1 MQPKSRPPQCELF
14 GAQLSELLNPE
25 HPLYVLAERIEWSQ
39 FEAAIDACYADD
51 IGRPGV
57 NTRLMVGLL
66 YLKHAYDE
74 SDESLVARWVENPYW
89 QFFCGCHYMQHEL
102 PIDPSSLSK
111 WRKRVGAERL
121 EQLLEATIKT
131 AVAMQALRPQEFQQV
146 NVDTTVQEKA
156 IAFPTDA
163 RLYHKMRAA
172 LVRRAKSLGLA
183 LRQNYRFKSKKLLAQ
198 QGRYAHARQMQRAA
212 KMTRQLQT
220 ILGRVV
226 RDIERKAAKL
236 QGQIADEP
244 LRELVA
250 MAHRLLAQ
258 TRTSK
263 NKLYSVHAPE
273 VECIAKGKMHKR
285 YEFGCKVSVAT
296 TSKSNWIVGAQ
307 ALHGNPYDGHT
318 LGGAIGQVE
327 RLTGQ
332 TPGDVMVDQGY
343 RGHGYAGSASVH
355 VVRSIPKRAT
365 RALRRLLKRRAAIE
379 PTIGHLKSD
388 NRLDRNYLAG
398 RAGDRINAVLS
409 AAGYNLRKL
418 LRWLVFTPMFWLT
431 DWLKV
436 CLAVVNSLRP
446 ALSRTIGVRFAAANK
461 ARSQR
466 FTPLDL
472 LSGTTTYRHNNRD
485 GKMRL
490 ALDGK

>member
-1 MQPKSRPPQCELF
+1 MKPKATTPQCELF
-14 GAQLSELLNPE
+14 GARLSELLNPA
-25 HPLYVLAERIEWSQ
+25 HPLYVLAERIDWSQ
-39 FEAAIDACYADD
+39 FDTAIDACYADEL
-51 IGRPGV
+51 GRPGV

-74 SDESLVARWVENPYW
+74 SDESVVARWVENPYW
-89 QFFCGCHYMQHEL
+89 QFFCGLSYMQHEL

-111 WRKRVGAERL
+111 WRKRVGVERL
-121 EQLLEATIKT
+121 EKLLEATIHAALAMK
-131 AVAMQALRPQEFQQV
+131 AVRPQELARV

-163 RLYHKMRAA
+163 RLYHKMRVA
-172 LVRRAKSLGLA
+172 LVRRAKSLGIF
-183 LRQNYRFKSKKLLAQ
+183 LRQSYRFQGKRMLAK
-198 QGRYAHARQMQRAA
+198 QGRYAHAQQMKRAG
-212 KMTRQLQT
+212 KMTRGLKT

-226 RDIERKAAKL
+226 RDIERKAHKL

-244 LRELVA
+244 LAELLA
-250 MAHRLLAQ
+250 MAERLLAQ

-273 VECIAKGKMHKR
+273 VECISKGKAHKR

-318 LGGAIGQVE
+318 LSGAIGQVE
-327 RLTGQ
+327 RLTGR

-343 RGHGYAGSASVH
+343 RGHGYAGLAIVH
-355 VVRSIPKRAT
+355 VVRKIPKQAT
-365 RALRRLLKRRAAIE
+365 RAFRRMLRRRAAIE

-388 NRLDRNYLAG
+388 HRMNRNYLTG
-398 RAGDRINAVLS
+398 RLGDKINAVLS

-418 LRWLVFTPMFWLT
+418 LRWLVFAQMFWLG
-431 DWLKV
+431 WLTTV
-436 CLAVVNSLRP
+436 RLSVEIGPCHAPLRITLA
-446 ALSRTIGVRFAAANK
+446 
-461 ARSQR
+461 
-466 FTPLDL
+466 
-472 LSGTTTYRHNNRD
+472 
-485 GKMRL
+485 
-490 ALDGK
+490 

>member
-1 MQPKSRPPQCELF
+1 MKPKAATPQCELF
-14 GAQLSELLNPE
+14 GAHLSELLNPE
-25 HPLYVLAERIEWSQ
+25 HPLYVLAERIDWRE
-39 FEAAIDACYADD
+39 FDAAIDACYADEL
-51 IGRPGV
+51 GRPGV

-74 SDESLVARWVENPYW
+74 SDESVVARWVENPYW
-89 QFFCGCHYMQHEL
+89 QFFCGLCYMQHDL

-121 EQLLEATIKT
+121 EKLLEATIHT
-131 AVAMQALRPQEFQQV
+131 ALAMKAVRRQEFQTV

-172 LVRRAKSLGLA
+172 LVRRAKSLGIV
-183 LRQNYRFKSKKLLAQ
+183 LRQNYRFHGKRLLAK
-198 QGRYAHARQMQRAA
+198 QGRYAHARQMKRAA
-212 KMTRQLQT
+212 KMTRQLKT

-226 RDIERKAAKL
+226 RDIQRKAHQL

-250 MAHRLLAQ
+250 MAERLLAQ

-273 VECIAKGKMHKR
+273 VECISKGKAHKR
-285 YEFGCKVSVAT
+285 YEFGCKTSVAT

-318 LGGAIGQVE
+318 LSGAIAQVE
-327 RLTGQ
+327 RLTGR
-332 TPGDVMVDQGY
+332 TPDDVMVDRGY
-343 RGHGYAGSASVH
+343 RGHGYAGSSIVH
-355 VVRSIPKRAT
+355 VVRTIPKRAT
-365 RALRRLLKRRAAIE
+365 RAMRRMLKRRAAIE
-379 PTIGHLKSD
+379 PTIGHMKSD
-388 NRLDRNYLAG
+388 NRMNRNYLTG
-398 RAGDRINAVLS
+398 QVGDKINAVLS

-418 LRWLVFTPMFWLT
+418 LRWLALAPIFWLWHRLT
-431 DWLKV
+431 VTLTMK
-436 CLAVVNSLRP
+436 
-446 ALSRTIGVRFAAANK
+446 TGVRNAPSQFARIGFAPAVI
-461 ARSQR
+461 
-466 FTPLDL
+466 
-472 LSGTTTYRHNNRD
+472 
-485 GKMRL
+485 
-490 ALDGK
+490 